1 MYEILKLLHLIGA
14 SIWLGG
20 MILIG
25 ALMPA
30 LRANGG
36 TDIQVK
42 SLAQRF
48 GSVGWGA
55 YFLALVTGFGM
66 FFYAWSMDTLNI
78 FFHLKMTF
86 IIVAGGLTFLHSKA
100 GDLSAKNKG
109 MIQGMI
115 LLSTIGIFYSAIQF
129 TS

>member
-1 MYEILKLLHLIGA
+1 M
-14 SIWLGG
+14 
-20 MILIG
+20 G
-25 ALMPA
+25 ALMPT

-48 GSVGWGA
+48 GTVGWGA
-55 YFLALVTGFGM
+55 YFLALVTGFAM

-86 IIVAGGLTFLHSKA
+86 IILAGGLTYLHSKA

-109 MIQGMI
+109 MIQGLI